1 MPQGYIHILAVRP
14 GVSRIIGY
22 NKTFAGKNQII
33 FQNQNAIENEGIQH
47 LIIIHSGSVLLR
59 DRSKED
65 NECPIVMP
73 HPL

>member
-1 MPQGYIHILAVRP
+1 MILKMR
-14 GVSRIIGY
+14 G
-22 NKTFAGKNQII
+22 F
-33 FQNQNAIENEGIQH
+33 EH

-73 HPL
+73 RPLLCCRLLSFNWPFFIAMHREKTIVYG